1 MRVFIYSCEETYHGL
16 HGIENMRVA
25 EVATI
30 QEADE
35 WGRQMSEDVIESY
48 SSVIE
53 AIEEVA
59 DEVSEDRDSEEWQE
73 AYNEELSQHLEWYV
87 YHINEDVAKDI
98 PTEEL
103 DAIASR
109 LGQESFIEEYCDGEV
124 HE

>member
-1 MRVFIYSCEETYHGL
+1 MRVFIHSCEETYHGL

-30 QEADE
+30 QDADE

-87 YHINEDVAKDI
+87 YSIDENVAKDI
-98 PTEEL
+98 STEEL
-103 DAIASR
+103 DEIANH
-109 LGQESFIEEYCDGEV
+109 LGQEWFIKKYCDGEV

>member
-1 MRVFIYSCEETYHGL
+1 MRVFIHSCEETYHGL

-30 QEADE
+30 QDADE
-35 WGRQMSEDVIESY
+35 WGRQMSEDVINSY
-48 SSVIE
+48 SSILE

-73 AYNEELSQHLEWYV
+73 AYAEELGQHLEWYV

-98 PTEEL
+98 STEEL
-103 DAIASR
+103 DSIASR
-109 LGQESFIEEYCDGEV
+109 LGYDYFVEEYCNGEV
-124 HE
+124 HK

>member
-1 MRVFIYSCEETYHGL
+1 MRVFVYSCEETYHGL
-16 HGIENMRVA
+16 HGIENMGVV

-35 WGRQMSEDVIESY
+35 WGRQMSEDIINSY
-48 SSVIE
+48 SCVLE

-59 DEVSEDRDSEEWQE
+59 DEVNEDRDSEEWQE
-73 AYNEELSQHLEWYV
+73 AYEEELIQHLEWYV

-103 DAIASR
+103 DAIANH
-109 LGQESFIEEYCDGEV
+109 LGQEEFIEEYCDGEV
-124 HE
+124 NE